1 MSLKQIIR
9 RAKIGY
15 NPCVYNEFTI
25 PGEPL
30 IYSLKTPVGKRHRP
44 LNYFRNKQWFSIL
57 KCFFRSQR
65 NTKTPV
71 VIMLRFYVS
80 PLSTADV
87 SDKLLKAEKTPA
99 VYSYE
104 VIDYTLSFLEML
116 HKVLFNSYKQV
127 VKLDIEKFYSKNPR
141 TVFKF
146 LKYDEYVSLQDN
158 NPHHPAR
165 QGICQTWEKR
175 NVQSVCARYV
185 PAQGVCPPELSD
197 YEDPKGAVIS
207 DCPLCLSSTAYIFQ
221 AEETSTKSDTP
232 HEAT

>member
-30 IYSLKTPVGKRHRP
+30 IYSLKTPIGKRHRP
-44 LNYFRNKQWFSIL
+44 LNYFRNKQWMSIL
-57 KCFFRSQR
+57 KCFFRQQR
-65 NTKTPV
+65 MSRTPV
-71 VIMLRFYVS
+71 VILLRFFVS
-80 PLSTADV
+80 PTALSKV
-87 SDKLLKAEKTPA
+87 SPKALKAEKTPA
-99 VYSYE
+99 VHAYE

-127 VKLDIEKFYSKNPR
+127 VKLDIEKFYSNEPR

-146 LKYDEYVSLQDN
+146 LKWDEYVSIQDN
-158 NPHHPAR
+158 NPHHPKS
-165 QGICQTWEKR
+165 QGQCQTWSKR
-175 NVQSVCARYV
+175 HVQSVCARYV
-185 PAQGVCPPELSD
+185 PAQAICPPELSD
-197 YEDPKGAVIS
+197 YADPQGSVIS
-207 DCPLCLSSTAYIFQ
+207 DCPVCLSSTHYILQ
-221 AEETSTKSDTP
+221 NEKAGNEPETP